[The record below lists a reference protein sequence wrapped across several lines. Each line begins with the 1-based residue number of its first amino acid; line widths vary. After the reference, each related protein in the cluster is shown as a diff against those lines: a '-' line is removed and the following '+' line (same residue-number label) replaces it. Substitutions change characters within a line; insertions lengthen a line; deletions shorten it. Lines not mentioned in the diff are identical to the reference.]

1 MEPLSSEMPIS
12 TKQGESSFG
21 DTASHVMEAPASIPV
36 EELDYKAPQAELP
49 RTSNGQL
56 DTPDKRTD
64 IVAMEA
70 NDTAQQHSELRQ
82 SLDPEI
88 DRSRPDNSRGPLVPP
103 SQNNEPRRTLRLPLA
118 HSSSH
123 DPDAQRN
130 ETPGSNATEGTAMGP
145 ARGHQS
151 TSFMMPGRRHQG
163 HHSAESFRTAAAE
176 PSQAKEGG
184 AFIDRALRERVD
196 EDIATFLAAFDA
208 ALADD
213 SLESRAGLRAATDRL
228 LRAGARTRIEL
239 ERLEARVPLPAQE
252 NSGCATSTWRLR

>member
-1 MEPLSSEMPIS
+1 MGPLSRETPIS
-12 TKQGESSFG
+12 MKQGETGFG
-21 DTASHVMEAPASIPV
+21 ETASHLIEAHASIPI
-36 EELDYKAPQAELP
+36 EGLDHERPQAELT

-64 IVAMEA
+64 TVVVGA
-70 NDTAQQHSELRQ
+70 NDAAQQHDELRQ
-82 SLDPEI
+82 SLDSEI
-88 DRSRPDNSRGPLVPP
+88 DRSRPDNSRGPLVPL
-103 SQNNEPRRTLRLPLA
+103 SQNSEPRRTLRLPPS

-130 ETPGSNATEGTAMGP
+130 ETPGSNATEGAAIGP

-163 HHSAESFRTAAAE
+163 HHSAESFRTATAE

-252 NSGCATSTWRLR
+252 NSGCSTSTWRQR